1 MRGTDSS
8 TKVGPGDVEETDSFH
23 GSNCKAFGT
32 EVRGV
37 KISQGAG
44 HLGNCSFSL
53 ILELQ
58 PRNVQL
64 MM

>member
-23 GSNCKAFGT
+23 RSTCKAFGT

-37 KISQGAG
+37 KISHFIFKLLVTLTTAV
-44 HLGNCSFSL
+44 L
-53 ILELQ
+53 
-58 PRNVQL
+58 V
-64 MM
+64 